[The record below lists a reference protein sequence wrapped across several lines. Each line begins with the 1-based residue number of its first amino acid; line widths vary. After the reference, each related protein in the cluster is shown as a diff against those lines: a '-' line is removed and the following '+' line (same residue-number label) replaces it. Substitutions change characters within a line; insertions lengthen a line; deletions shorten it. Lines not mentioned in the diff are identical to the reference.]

1 MSVVLFQLG
10 ALVRGDC
17 IFQRQRMQAEF
28 LAKTGDGLAVRRF
41 QFDPD
46 ESVRLSDMVADVVE
60 CDGMGFGIG
69 EKQAVDGE
77 LQQRGTV
84 VILGRVHGDGTR
96 IQDRRALSVIV
107 GGHASRPRFV
117 IARLEAALATQ

>member
-1 MSVVLFQLG
+1 MPVVLFQLG
-10 ALVRGDC
+10 ALVRGNRVL
-17 IFQRQRMQAEF
+17 QRQRMQAEF

-46 ESVRLSDMVADVVE
+46 ESIRLSDVVADVVE
-60 CDGMGFGIG
+60 CDGLGFGIG
-69 EKQAVDGE
+69 EEQAVDGE

-84 VILGRVHGDGTR
+84 VILGRVQVDGTR

-107 GGHASRPRFV
+107 GGHASRPRLV

>member
-1 MSVVLFQLG
+1 MPVVLFQLG
-10 ALVRGDC
+10 ALVRGNRVL
-17 IFQRQRMQAEF
+17 QRQRMQAEF
-28 LAKTGDGLAVRRF
+28 LAKAGDGLAVRRF

-60 CDGMGFGIG
+60 CDGLGFGIG
-69 EKQAVDGE
+69 EEEAVDGE

-84 VILGRVHGDGTR
+84 VILGRVHVDGTR
-96 IQDRRALSVIV
+96 IQDRQALSVIV